1 MEISDLESSEDEDAE
16 ERSRRI
22 EQMAAAMSLMNTES
36 SSRRAELNM
45 DIDTLSERSEDET
58 EKEETKQPRSRSRR
72 PSGRVRSISRER
84 SVAKIRYCWRC
95 HKAGHEN
102 WQCREEVQPGGWCP
116 RCLETSHWEDEC
128 WVEASAVTCPICSL
142 PGHLPCIHQATDFRQ
157 RKLVIDTFGWL
168 PFKEWFQ
175 VRPRRG
181 NVSSS
186 VFIVMLLAGPHLQ
199 ELVELLG
206 IHWSSSLQNSP
217 EKPGAGFRSGIRR
230 D

>member
-1 MEISDLESSEDEDAE
+1 
-16 ERSRRI
+16 
-22 EQMAAAMSLMNTES
+22 
-36 SSRRAELNM
+36 M

-58 EKEETKQPRSRSRR
+58 EKVERQPVQRSRR
-72 PSGRVRSISRER
+72 TSGRKRSMSRER

-175 VRPRRG
+175 VRSQIIILPAG
-181 NVSSS
+181 KII
-186 VFIVMLLAGPHLQ
+186 IVVGCRT
-199 ELVELLG
+199 
-206 IHWSSSLQNSP
+206 SP
-217 EKPGAGFRSGIRR
+217 SGAGGTARDTLEFRSTKFSRETQSRI
-230 D
+230 

>member
-1 MEISDLESSEDEDAE
+1 
-16 ERSRRI
+16 
-22 EQMAAAMSLMNTES
+22 MAAAMSLMNTES
-36 SSRRAELNM
+36 STRRAELNM

-58 EKEETKQPRSRSRR
+58 EKEKTRQPKSRSRR
-72 PSGRVRSISRER
+72 PSGRVRSRSRER

-128 WVEASAVTCPICSL
+128 WVEASAVTCPVCNL

-175 VRPRRG
+175 VR
-181 NVSSS
+181 
-186 VFIVMLLAGPHLQ
+186 A
-199 ELVELLG
+199 ET
-206 IHWSSSLQNSP
+206 
-217 EKPGAGFRSGIRR
+217 
-230 D
+230 

>member
-1 MEISDLESSEDEDAE
+1 MEISDLESSDEEDVA

-22 EQMAAAMSLMNTES
+22 EQMAAAMSLMNSES
-36 SSRRAELNM
+36 STRRAELNM
-45 DIDTLSERSEDET
+45 DIDTLSERSEDESEKT
-58 EKEETKQPRSRSRR
+58 EEARQPRTRSRR

-95 HKAGHEN
+95 HRAGHEN

-128 WVEASAVTCPICSL
+128 WVEASAVTCPVCSL

-175 VRPRRG
+175 VRSQIMILPAG
-181 NVSSS
+181 KII
-186 VFIVMLLAGPHLQ
+186 IVVGCRT
-199 ELVELLG
+199 
-206 IHWSSSLQNSP
+206 SP
-217 EKPGAGFRSGIRR
+217 SGAGGTAR
-230 D
+230 DTLEFLSTKFSRETQSRI

>member
-1 MEISDLESSEDEDAE
+1 MLQEAGYESDSTVMQDSDCEGIIDDKSENEDRDSYKAFNMNIMEISDLESSDEEDLE

-58 EKEETKQPRSRSRR
+58 EADERRQPRTRSRR
-72 PSGRVRSISRER
+72 PSGRVRSMSRER

-128 WVEASAVTCPICSL
+128 WVEASAVTCPICNL

-175 VRPRRG
+175 VTICLCP
-181 NVSSS
+181 STS
-186 VFIVMLLAGPHLQ
+186 
-199 ELVELLG
+199 
-206 IHWSSSLQNSP
+206 
-217 EKPGAGFRSGIRR
+217 
-230 D
+230 